1 MMPTTRCLADW
12 RETPG
17 DEVLGPGVV
26 GQERQMTTHPEGD
39 DRSHVDDEIRD
50 RKKALGTDR
59 SETNQ
64 GPGSGAGTNS
74 DGANMAEGAAEP
86 AEPAEPADPSR

>member
-1 MMPTTRCLADW
+1 
-12 RETPG
+12 
-17 DEVLGPGVV
+17 
-26 GQERQMTTHPEGD
+26 MTTHPGD
-39 DRSHVDDEIRD
+39 DDRADVDDEIRE
-50 RKKALGTDR
+50 RKHALGSDR

-86 AEPAEPADPSR
+86 ADPSR